1 MPSLQFGNMPS
12 LWGSKKDDDPDSET
26 AATNDGEPSAFQPRP
41 SEDANERTR
50 LLPPPAATGREGFLS
65 PDDPAV
71 CGSFLLLFLLFPP
84 QLPIFYLQSLV
95 SMERYNEGDTSASC

>member
-1 MPSLQFGNMPS
+1 MPS
-12 LWGSKKDDDPDSET
+12 LWGSKKDDDPDSDAGT
-26 AATNDGEPSAFQPRP
+26 AATNNGEPSAFQPRP

-71 CGSFLLLFLLFPP
+71 CVSFFLLFLLFPP
-84 QLPIFYLQSLV
+84 QLPIFYPQSFESV
-95 SMERYNEGDTSASC
+95 GRYNVGVPSASC